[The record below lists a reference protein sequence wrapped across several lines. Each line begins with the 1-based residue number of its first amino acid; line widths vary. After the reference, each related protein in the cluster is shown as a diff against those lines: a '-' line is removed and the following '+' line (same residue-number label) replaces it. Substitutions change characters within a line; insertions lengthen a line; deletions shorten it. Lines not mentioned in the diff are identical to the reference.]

1 MSLGGGISVEDD
13 VLLPGEDPG
22 NSQKGD
28 AGHWISV
35 YQELLDHNRRLLN
48 HMRHHHGAE
57 MDAQPLQRHIQRLE
71 ARLALWKRVPG

>member
-1 MSLGGGISVEDD
+1 LEGGISVEDD
-13 VLLPGEDPG
+13 VLLPEEDPG

-28 AGHWISV
+28 AEHWISV

-48 HMRHHHGAE
+48 HMRNHDEAE
-57 MDAQPLQRHIQRLE
+57 METQPLERHIQRLE